1 MVAMVRER
9 LLTVDIAE
17 EVVSLQTLA
26 GQGVGSGLSTEEQ
39 QFSLQ
44 TLCPTKALTVR
55 VLATF

>member
-1 MVAMVRER
+1 MVAMVRAR

-39 QFSLQ
+39 QFSLE
-44 TLCPTKALTVR
+44 TLGPTKALTVR